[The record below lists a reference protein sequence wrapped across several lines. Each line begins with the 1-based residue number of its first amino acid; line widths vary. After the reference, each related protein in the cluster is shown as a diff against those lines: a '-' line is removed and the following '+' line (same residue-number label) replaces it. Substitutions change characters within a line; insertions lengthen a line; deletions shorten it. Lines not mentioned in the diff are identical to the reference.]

1 MQLAELLPESS
12 EELEK
17 LLALN
22 DPPGDLAPPEDEQL
36 ALPWTVFATVE
47 QIAMIEEAIAVAGE
61 SNPPGQDGDTPQG
74 RALCLVAQEFLKTR
88 STP

>member
-1 MQLAELLPESS
+1 MLPESP

-22 DPPGDLAPPEDEQL
+22 DPPAELAEPEDEQL

-47 QIAMIEEAIAVAGE
+47 QIAVIEEAISMAAE
-61 SNPPGQDGDTPQG
+61 SDPPVQNGDTPQG
-74 RALCLVAQEFLKTR
+74 RALCFVAEEFLQTR
-88 STP
+88 R